1 MWSNPHQVLDK
12 WWGMLMDNS
21 GLKVSALSVLIV
33 SRHTLVREGL
43 KAMIADTPFRIVCER
58 DSVRS
63 AVEQPAGNV
72 ALVLLGVSLGSDLI
86 ERLKLLRAAYPHAR
100 TVCYSPSVNLPLK
113 TLNAIFGSSV
123 DGWLLSSSPPQ
134 VLRQSLELI
143 MMGESVLPFSL
154 IASSFPNEAE
164 PRHEEQP
171 QAAAVDYGFSMRE
184 LQVLEIL
191 QNGKSNKVIARQ
203 LDLSEATVKV
213 HVKNVMRKLGVANR
227 TEAAIWMTKH
237 RRMVE
242 DINGREP
249 VLGPMASGSDIG
261 VVASEDF

>member
-1 MWSNPHQVLDK
+1 
-12 WWGMLMDNS
+12 MDNS
-21 GLKVSALSVLIV
+21 GSKVSALSVLIV
-33 SRHTLVREGL
+33 SSHTLVREGL
-43 KAMIADTPFRIVCER
+43 KAMIADTPFGIVCER

-100 TVCYSPSVNLPLK
+100 TVCYSPGVNLPLE

-154 IASSFPNEAE
+154 IASSFPNETA

-171 QAAAVDYGFSMRE
+171 QAAAVDYAFSMRE

-191 QNGKSNKVIARQ
+191 QNGKSNKVIARE
-203 LDLSEATVKV
+203 LGLSEATVKV
-213 HVKNVMRKLGVANR
+213 HIKNVMRKLGASNR

>member
-1 MWSNPHQVLDK
+1 MK
-12 WWGMLMDNS
+12 NS
-21 GLKVSALSVLIV
+21 GIAVSALSVLIV
-33 SRHTLVREGL
+33 SCHTLVREGL
-43 KAMIADTPFRIVCER
+43 KAMIADTPFRILCER

-72 ALVLLGVSLGSDLI
+72 ALVLLGVSLGSDLV

-100 TVCYSPSVNLPLK
+100 IVCYSPSANLPLK
-113 TLNAIFGSSV
+113 TLNTIFGSSL

-134 VLRQSLELI
+134 VLRQSLDLI
-143 MMGESVLPFSL
+143 MMGESVLPYSL
-154 IASSFPNEAE
+154 IASSFPNETTPRQEE
-164 PRHEEQP
+164 PAAMEET
-171 QAAAVDYGFSMRE
+171 FSMRE

-191 QNGKSNKVIARQ
+191 QNGKSNKIIARE
-203 LDLSEATVKV
+203 LGLSEATIKV
-213 HVKNVMRKLGVANR
+213 HIKNVLRKLGASNR

-242 DINGREP
+242 DMNGREP